1 VRPRSL
7 TSTPRGVRRNS
18 AKPISSSRSLICS
31 LTADCDTFSLAEARV
46 KLRSL
51 ATDRA

>member
-1 VRPRSL
+1 VSSIPRD
-7 TSTPRGVRRNS
+7 VRRNS
-18 AKPISSSRSLICS
+18 GKPISFSNRLTCS
-31 LTADCDTFSLAEARV
+31 LTADCETLSRVAARV